1 MRGAAPVDE
10 DQRTRRASVM
20 SLVRD
25 LVAALGANDDPLLG
39 LFGAFAYDLVFQ
51 IEDLVQKRARE
62 SDQRDIVLYV
72 PDRLL
77 AYDRATGRGVVLSYD
92 FAWKGKSTEGLPRE
106 TAESVYAK
114 TPRQGFAD
122 HAPGEY
128 QATVETARAAFARGD
143 LFEAVPGQLFAEPCE
158 RSPAEVFQRL
168 CRINPSPYGAL
179 MNLGD
184 GEFLVS
190 ASPEMFVRSDG
201 RRVET
206 CPISGTIARGVD
218 AIGDAEQI
226 RQLLNSEKDE
236 FELNMCTDV
245 DRNDKARV
253 CVPGTIKVL
262 ARRQIETYSKLF
274 HTVDHVEGMLR
285 PGFDSLD
292 AFLTHAW
299 AVTVTGAPK
308 LWAMQFVEDHE
319 RSSRRWYA
327 GAIGAVNFDGSIN
340 TGLTIRTIRMKD
352 GLAEVRV
359 GATCLFD
366 SDPAAED
373 RECQV
378 KAAALFQAL
387 RGDPPKPLSAFAPD
401 ATGSGKR
408 VLLIDHD
415 DSFVHMLADYFRQ
428 VGATVTV
435 VRHVHALADAE
446 AARATI
452 CWCCRRGRA
461 GRRISAIAKT
471 IDAALDKKLPI
482 FGVCLGVQAIGEYFG
497 GQLGQLG
504 QPAHGRPSR
513 VQVRGGR
520 LMQNLPN
527 EIVIGRYHSLYVERD
542 SMPEVLTVTASTEDG
557 VAMAI
562 EHKTLA
568 GRRRAVSPGIADV
581 ARRRSRPAH
590 RGERVPAWR
599 TDQLM
604 IANRDPK
611 EIPMTFEHDL
621 KAAVR
626 TIPDYPKPGILFR
639 DITTLLGDARAF
651 RRAVDEL
658 VQPWAGNKIDKVAG
672 IEARGFI
679 LGGAVAHQVSAG
691 FVPIRKKGK
700 LPHTTVR
707 IAYSLEYGLDEM
719 EMHADAI
726 HPGERVILVDD
737 LIATG
742 GTAEGAVKL
751 MRQIGANVVAAC
763 FIIDLPDLGGAA
775 KLRAMD
781 VPVRTLMAFD
791 GH

>member
-1 MRGAAPVDE
+1 MNRTAFSLPARSQYRTHGGLEVSRSVEQFTGGASRLDDLIDLLDRRRGVVLSSGTTVPGRYESFDLGFSDPPLRLETTGANFSLQALNARGEVLIAFLGDTLREPCVVITESNATRLAGHIVRGAAPVDE

-51 IEDLVQKRARE
+51 IEDLVPKRARE
-62 SDQRDIVLYV
+62 NDQRDIVLYV

-92 FAWKGKSTEGLPRE
+92 FSWKGKSSEGLPRE
-106 TAESVYAK
+106 TPESGYAK
-114 TPRQGFAD
+114 TPRQGFSD
-122 HAPGEY
+122 HGPGEY

-184 GEFLVS
+184 GEFLVA

-274 HTVDHVEGMLR
+274 HTVDHVEGILR

-308 LWAMQFVEDHE
+308 LWAMQFVEDNE

-435 VRHVHALADAE
+435 VRHIHAQEMLKQDGWDLLVLSPGPGRPEDFAIS
-446 AARATI
+446 RTI
-452 CWCCRRGRA
+452 G
-461 GRRISAIAKT
+461 
-471 IDAALDKKLPI
+471 AALDKNLPI

-513 VQVRGGR
+513 IQVRGGR

-542 SMPEVLTVTASTEDG
+542 SMPDVLNVTASTEDG

-562 EHKTLA
+562 EHKTLPV
-568 GRRRAVSPGIADV
+568 GGVQFHPESLMSLGGDV
-581 ARRRSRPAH
+581 GLRIV
-590 RGERVPAWR
+590 E
-599 TDQLM
+599 
-604 IANRDPK
+604 N
-611 EIPMTFEHDL
+611 
-621 KAAVR
+621 
-626 TIPDYPKPGILFR
+626 
-639 DITTLLGDARAF
+639 AF
-651 RRAVDEL
+651 R
-658 VQPWAGNKIDKVAG
+658 
-672 IEARGFI
+672 
-679 LGGAVAHQVSAG
+679 LG
-691 FVPIRKKGK
+691 
-700 LPHTTVR
+700 VR
-707 IAYSLEYGLDEM
+707 IS
-719 EMHADAI
+719 
-726 HPGERVILVDD
+726 
-737 LIATG
+737 
-742 GTAEGAVKL
+742 
-751 MRQIGANVVAAC
+751 
-763 FIIDLPDLGGAA
+763 
-775 KLRAMD
+775 
-781 VPVRTLMAFD
+781 
-791 GH
+791 

>member
-1 MRGAAPVDE
+1 MNRTVFSLPADSTYQTRAGLTVARHVAQFTGGTALDDLIELLDRRRGVVLSSGTTVPGRYESFDLGFADPPLLLETTGPEFSLTALNARGRVLIAFLGDSLRDPCVVIDKRSANLLKGHIVRGDAPIEE

-25 LVAALGANDDPLLG
+25 MVAQLFSSDDPMLG

-51 IEDLVQKRARE
+51 MEDLKQKRARE
-62 SDQRDIVLYV
+62 ADQRDIVLYL
-72 PDRLL
+72 PDQLL
-77 AYDRATGRGVVLSYD
+77 AYDRATGRGVTLSYD
-92 FAWKGKSTEGLPRE
+92 FVWKGNATAGLPRE
-106 TAESVYAK
+106 TPDSGYNK
-114 TPRQGFAD
+114 QPRQGFAD

-168 CRINPSPYGAL
+168 CVINPSPYGAL

-184 GEFLVS
+184 GEFLVA

-201 RRVET
+201 RRIET

-274 HTVDHVEGMLR
+274 HTVDHVEGVLR
-285 PGFDSLD
+285 PGFDALD

-308 LWAMQFVEDHE
+308 LWAMQFVEDNE

-327 GAIGAVNFDGSIN
+327 GAIGCVSFDGGIN
-340 TGLTIRTIRMKD
+340 TGITIRTIRMKD

-359 GATCLFD
+359 GATLLFD
-366 SDPAAED
+366 SDPVAEEK
-373 RECQV
+373 ECQT

-387 RGDPPKPLSAFAPD
+387 RGDAPKPLSAFAPD
-401 ATGSGKR
+401 ASGSGKK

-428 VGATVTV
+428 VGATVSV
-435 VRHVHALADAE
+435 VRHIHAQTVLNREKFDLLVLSPGPGRPE
-446 AARATI
+446 DFGIKATI
-452 CWCCRRGRA
+452 D
-461 GRRISAIAKT
+461 T
-471 IDAALDKKLPI
+471 ALEKQLPV

-497 GQLGQLG
+497 GVLGQLA

-513 VQVRGGR
+513 VQNRGGK
-520 LMQNLPN
+520 LMFNLPN
-527 EIVIGRYHSLYVERD
+527 EIVIGRYHSLFVEQD
-542 SMPEVLTVTASTEDG
+542 SMPAVLTVTAATEDG

-562 EHKTLA
+562 EH
-568 GRRRAVSPGIADV
+568 
-581 ARRRSRPAH
+581 
-590 RGERVPAWR
+590 
-599 TDQLM
+599 
-604 IANRDPK
+604 
-611 EIPMTFEHDL
+611 
-621 KAAVR
+621 
-626 TIPDYPKPGILFR
+626 
-639 DITTLLGDARAF
+639 TTLPIGGVQFHPESLMSLGGDVGLRIVENAF
-651 RRAVDEL
+651 R
-658 VQPWAGNKIDKVAG
+658 
-672 IEARGFI
+672 
-679 LGGAVAHQVSAG
+679 LGQKS
-691 FVPIRKKGK
+691 
-700 LPHTTVR
+700 
-707 IAYSLEYGLDEM
+707 
-719 EMHADAI
+719 
-726 HPGERVILVDD
+726 
-737 LIATG
+737 
-742 GTAEGAVKL
+742 
-751 MRQIGANVVAAC
+751 N
-763 FIIDLPDLGGAA
+763 
-775 KLRAMD
+775 
-781 VPVRTLMAFD
+781 
-791 GH
+791 

>member
-1 MRGAAPVDE
+1 MNRTVFALPARSDYVTRGGLAITRVAEQFTGGASRLDDLVNLLDRRRGVVLSSGTTVPGRYESFDLGFSDPPLKLETTGVDFKLEALNERGQVLIAFLADVLREPCVVISEKTASRLAGHIIRGDAPVEE
-10 DQRTRRASVM
+10 DQRTRRASVV

-25 LVAALGANDDPLLG
+25 LVAAFSANDDGLLG

-92 FAWKGKSTEGLPRE
+92 FTWKGRSTEGLPRE
-106 TAESVYAK
+106 TADSPYMK

-143 LFEAVPGQLFAEPCE
+143 LFEAVPGQLFAEPCD

-168 CRINPSPYGAL
+168 CVINPSPYGAL

-206 CPISGTIARGVD
+206 CPISGTIARGTD

-285 PGFDSLD
+285 PGFDALD

-319 RSSRRWYA
+319 RSPRRWYA

-387 RGDPPKPLSAFAPD
+387 RGDPPKPLSTFAPD

-428 VGATVTV
+428 VGASVTV
-435 VRHVHALADAE
+435 VRYVHALDMLKQK
-446 AARATI
+446 R
-452 CWCCRRGRA
+452 WDLLVLSPGPGRPEDF
-461 GRRISAIAKT
+461 GIKKT
-471 IDAALDKKLPI
+471 IDAALENKLPV

-497 GQLGQLG
+497 GELGQLTH
-504 QPAHGRPSR
+504 PAHGRPSR

-520 LMQNLPN
+520 LMRNLPS

-542 SMPEVLTVTASTEDG
+542 SMPEVLSVTASTEDG
-557 VAMAI
+557 VAMAL
-562 EHKTLA
+562 EHKTLPVA
-568 GRRRAVSPGIADV
+568 GVQFHPESLMSLG
-581 ARRRSRPAH
+581 
-590 RGERVPAWR
+590 GEVGLRIVENA
-599 TDQLM
+599 
-604 IANRDPK
+604 
-611 EIPMTFEHDL
+611 
-621 KAAVR
+621 
-626 TIPDYPKPGILFR
+626 FR
-639 DITTLLGDARAF
+639 LDAR
-651 RRAVDEL
+651 VD
-658 VQPWAGNKIDKVAG
+658 
-672 IEARGFI
+672 
-679 LGGAVAHQVSAG
+679 
-691 FVPIRKKGK
+691 
-700 LPHTTVR
+700 
-707 IAYSLEYGLDEM
+707 
-719 EMHADAI
+719 
-726 HPGERVILVDD
+726 
-737 LIATG
+737 
-742 GTAEGAVKL
+742 
-751 MRQIGANVVAAC
+751 
-763 FIIDLPDLGGAA
+763 
-775 KLRAMD
+775 
-781 VPVRTLMAFD
+781 
-791 GH
+791 

>member
-1 MRGAAPVDE
+1 MNRTMFSLPDHSEYRTHGGLLVARSVEQFSGGASRLDDLIELLDRRRGVVLSSGTTVPGRYESFDLGFADPPLQLQTTGVNFSLSALNARGEVLIAFLGDILSEACVVITERSASRLAGHILRGEAPVNE

-20 SLVRD
+20 SLVRA
-25 LVAALGANDDPLLG
+25 LVAAFGSNDDPMLG

-62 SDQRDIVLYV
+62 SDQRDIVLFV

-77 AYDRATGRGVVLSYD
+77 AYDRAAGRGVVLSYD
-92 FAWKGKSTEGLPRE
+92 FSWNGKSSKGLANK
-106 TAESVYAK
+106 TCESIYAQ
-114 TPRQGFAD
+114 TPRQAFAD
-122 HAPGEY
+122 HAAGEY
-128 QATVETARAAFARGD
+128 QATVETARGAFARGD
-143 LFEAVPGQLFAEPCE
+143 LFEAVPGQLFGEPCE

-201 RRVET
+201 RRIET

-226 RQLLNSEKDE
+226 RQLLNSQKDE

-319 RSSRRWYA
+319 RSPRRWYA
-327 GAIGAVNFDGSIN
+327 GAIGVVNFDGGIN

-352 GLAEVRV
+352 GIAEVRV

-387 RGDPPKPLSAFAPD
+387 RGDPPKPLSDFAPD

-428 VGATVTV
+428 VGASVTV
-435 VRHVHALADAE
+435 VRYVHARRMLESASYDLLVLSPGPGRPEDFGIAS
-446 AARATI
+446 TI
-452 CWCCRRGRA
+452 EV
-461 GRRISAIAKT
+461 
-471 IDAALDKKLPI
+471 ALGKKLPI

-497 GQLGQLG
+497 GRLGQLQ

-542 SMPEVLTVTASTEDG
+542 GMPDVLQVTASTEDG

-562 EHKTLA
+562 EHKTLPVA
-568 GRRRAVSPGIADV
+568 GVQFHPESLMSLG
-581 ARRRSRPAH
+581 
-590 RGERVPAWR
+590 GEVGLRIVE
-599 TDQLM
+599 
-604 IANRDPK
+604 N
-611 EIPMTFEHDL
+611 
-621 KAAVR
+621 
-626 TIPDYPKPGILFR
+626 
-639 DITTLLGDARAF
+639 AF
-651 RRAVDEL
+651 RL
-658 VQPWAGNKIDKVAG
+658 
-672 IEARGFI
+672 
-679 LGGAVAHQVSAG
+679 
-691 FVPIRKKGK
+691 
-700 LPHTTVR
+700 
-707 IAYSLEYGLDEM
+707 
-719 EMHADAI
+719 HA
-726 HPGERVILVDD
+726 
-737 LIATG
+737 
-742 GTAEGAVKL
+742 
-751 MRQIGANVVAAC
+751 
-763 FIIDLPDLGGAA
+763 
-775 KLRAMD
+775 
-781 VPVRTLMAFD
+781 
-791 GH
+791 

>member
-1 MRGAAPVDE
+1 MNRTAFSLPEHSDYRTGGGLAISRAVEQFTGNAKRLDDLIELLDRRRGVVLSSGTTVPGRYESFDLGFSDPPLVLETAGSNFSLSALNARGEVLIAFLGDVLCEPCVVITERKASLLAGHIIRGAAPVDE

-25 LVAALGANDDPLLG
+25 IVACLSANDDPMLG
-39 LFGAFAYDLVFQ
+39 LYGAFAYDLVFQ

-62 SDQRDIVLYV
+62 ADQRDIVLYV
-72 PDRLL
+72 PDRIL
-77 AYDRATGRGVVLSYD
+77 AYDRATGRGVMLSYD
-92 FAWKGKSTEGLPRE
+92 FTWNGKSTKGLPRD
-106 TAESVYAK
+106 TAESIYAK
-114 TPRQGFAD
+114 SPRQGFAD

-128 QATVETARAAFARGD
+128 QATVEFARAAFARGD

-184 GEFLVS
+184 GEFLVA

-319 RSSRRWYA
+319 RSPRRWYA
-327 GAIGAVNFDGSIN
+327 GAIGAVNLHGSIN
-340 TGLTIRTIRMKD
+340 TGLTIRTIRMKN
-352 GLAEVRV
+352 GLAEVRF

-366 SDPAAED
+366 SDPGTED

-378 KAAALFQAL
+378 KAAALISAL
-387 RGDPPKPLSAFAPD
+387 RGDVPKPLSSIAPD
-401 ATGSGKR
+401 ASGSGKK

-435 VRHVHALADAE
+435 VRHIH
-446 AARATI
+446 ARAMLEAQNYDLLVLSPGP
-452 CWCCRRGRA
+452 GRPEDF
-461 GRRISAIAKT
+461 GIAKT
-471 IDAALDKKLPI
+471 IGTALDNKLPI

-513 VQVRGGR
+513 LQVRGGR

-542 SMPEVLTVTASTEDG
+542 SVPDVLSVTATTEDG

-562 EHKTLA
+562 EHKTLPV
-568 GRRRAVSPGIADV
+568 GGVQFHPESLMSLG
-581 ARRRSRPAH
+581 
-590 RGERVPAWR
+590 GEVGLRIVE
-599 TDQLM
+599 
-604 IANRDPK
+604 N
-611 EIPMTFEHDL
+611 
-621 KAAVR
+621 
-626 TIPDYPKPGILFR
+626 
-639 DITTLLGDARAF
+639 AF
-651 RRAVDEL
+651 RLNV
-658 VQPWAGNKIDKVAG
+658 
-672 IEARGFI
+672 
-679 LGGAVAHQVSAG
+679 
-691 FVPIRKKGK
+691 
-700 LPHTTVR
+700 
-707 IAYSLEYGLDEM
+707 
-719 EMHADAI
+719 
-726 HPGERVILVDD
+726 
-737 LIATG
+737 
-742 GTAEGAVKL
+742 
-751 MRQIGANVVAAC
+751 GAN
-763 FIIDLPDLGGAA
+763 
-775 KLRAMD
+775 
-781 VPVRTLMAFD
+781 
-791 GH
+791 

>member
-1 MRGAAPVDE
+1 
-10 DQRTRRASVM
+10 
-20 SLVRD
+20 
-25 LVAALGANDDPLLG
+25 
-39 LFGAFAYDLVFQ
+39 
-51 IEDLVQKRARE
+51 
-62 SDQRDIVLYV
+62 V

-77 AYDRATGRGVVLSYD
+77 AYDRATARGAVLSYD
-92 FAWKGKSTEGLPRE
+92 FAWNGKSSEGLPRE
-106 TAESVYAK
+106 TSDSVYAR
-114 TPRQGFAD
+114 TSRQAFSD

-143 LFEAVPGQLFAEPCE
+143 LFEAVPGQLFGEPCE

-168 CRINPSPYGAL
+168 CVINPSPYGAL

-201 RRVET
+201 RRIET

-226 RQLLNSEKDE
+226 RQLLNSQKDE

-308 LWAMQFVEDHE
+308 KWAMQFVEDHE
-319 RSSRRWYA
+319 RSPRRWYA
-327 GAIGAVNFDGSIN
+327 GAIGVVNFDGGIN

-428 VGATVTV
+428 VGASVTV
-435 VRHVHALADAE
+435 VRYIHARQMLE
-446 AARATI
+446 
-452 CWCCRRGRA
+452 RGSYDLLVLSPGP
-461 GRRISAIAKT
+461 GRPQDFDISRT
-471 IDAALDKKLPI
+471 IDAAIGRKLPI
-482 FGVCLGVQAIGEYFG
+482 FGVCLGLQAIGEYFG
-497 GQLGQLG
+497 GQLGQLA

-513 VQVRGGR
+513 VRVRGGR
-520 LMQNLPN
+520 LMQNLPH

-542 SMPEVLTVTASTEDG
+542 SMPAVLEVTASTEDG

-562 EHKTLA
+562 EHKTLPV
-568 GRRRAVSPGIADV
+568 GGVQFHPESLMSLG
-581 ARRRSRPAH
+581 
-590 RGERVPAWR
+590 GEVGLRIVE
-599 TDQLM
+599 
-604 IANRDPK
+604 N
-611 EIPMTFEHDL
+611 
-621 KAAVR
+621 
-626 TIPDYPKPGILFR
+626 
-639 DITTLLGDARAF
+639 AF
-651 RRAVDEL
+651 R
-658 VQPWAGNKIDKVAG
+658 
-672 IEARGFI
+672 
-679 LGGAVAHQVSAG
+679 LGVG
-691 FVPIRKKGK
+691 
-700 LPHTTVR
+700 
-707 IAYSLEYGLDEM
+707 
-719 EMHADAI
+719 
-726 HPGERVILVDD
+726 
-737 LIATG
+737 
-742 GTAEGAVKL
+742 
-751 MRQIGANVVAAC
+751 
-763 FIIDLPDLGGAA
+763 
-775 KLRAMD
+775 
-781 VPVRTLMAFD
+781 
-791 GH
+791 

>member
-1 MRGAAPVDE
+1 MNRTVFSLPAYGEYRTRGGLMVTRSVEQFSGGASRLDDLIELLDRRRGVVLSSGTTVPGRYESFDLGFSDPQLQLETVGFDFSLQALNPRGEVLIAFLGDVLREPCVVISERSASRLGGHIVRGAAPVDE

-25 LVAALGANDDPLLG
+25 LVAALAANDDPLLG

-62 SDQRDIVLYV
+62 KDLPAIFLSVRI
-72 PDRLL
+72 RLL
-77 AYDRATGRGVVLSYD
+77 PNDRPPGAGGALSYD
-92 FAWKGKSTEGLPRE
+92 FEWKGKSTAGLPRD
-106 TAESVYAK
+106 TPESLYAK

-143 LFEAVPGQLFAEPCE
+143 LFEAVPGQLFAEPCD

-168 CRINPSPYGAL
+168 CVINPSPYGAL

-206 CPISGTIARGVD
+206 CPISGTIARGTD

-285 PGFDSLD
+285 PGFDSID

-319 RSSRRWYA
+319 RSPRRWYA
-327 GAIGAVNFDGSIN
+327 GAIGVVNFDGGIN

-387 RGDPPKPLSAFAPD
+387 RGDAPKPLSSIAPD
-401 ATGSGKR
+401 ATGSGKK
-408 VLLIDHD
+408 VLLVDHD

-428 VGATVTV
+428 VGASVTV
-435 VRHVHALADAE
+435 VRHVHAQEMLKRKWDLLVLSPGP
-446 AARATI
+446 
-452 CWCCRRGRA
+452 GRPEDF
-461 GRRISAIAKT
+461 GISKT
-471 IDAALDKKLPI
+471 IGTAIDRKLPI

-513 VQVRGGR
+513 IQVRGGR

-527 EIVIGRYHSLYVERD
+527 EIVIGRYHSLYVERQSIPD
-542 SMPEVLTVTASTEDG
+542 VLSVTATTEDG

-562 EHKTLA
+562 EHKTLPV
-568 GRRRAVSPGIADV
+568 GGVQFHPESLMSLG
-581 ARRRSRPAH
+581 
-590 RGERVPAWR
+590 GEVGLRIVE
-599 TDQLM
+599 
-604 IANRDPK
+604 N
-611 EIPMTFEHDL
+611 
-621 KAAVR
+621 
-626 TIPDYPKPGILFR
+626 
-639 DITTLLGDARAF
+639 AF
-651 RRAVDEL
+651 RL
-658 VQPWAGNKIDKVAG
+658 NAGMN
-672 IEARGFI
+672 
-679 LGGAVAHQVSAG
+679 
-691 FVPIRKKGK
+691 
-700 LPHTTVR
+700 
-707 IAYSLEYGLDEM
+707 
-719 EMHADAI
+719 
-726 HPGERVILVDD
+726 
-737 LIATG
+737 
-742 GTAEGAVKL
+742 
-751 MRQIGANVVAAC
+751 
-763 FIIDLPDLGGAA
+763 
-775 KLRAMD
+775 
-781 VPVRTLMAFD
+781 
-791 GH
+791 

>member
-1 MRGAAPVDE
+1 MNRTAFSLPARSQYRTHGGLEVSRSVEQFTGGASRLDDLIDLLDRRRGVVLSSGTTVPGRYESFDLGFSDPPLRLETTGPAFSLQALNARGEVLITFLGDTLREPCVVITERNATRLAGHIVRGAAPVDE

-51 IEDLVQKRARE
+51 IEDLVPKRARE
-62 SDQRDIVLYV
+62 NDQRDIVLYV

-92 FAWKGKSTEGLPRE
+92 FSWKGKSTEGLPRE
-106 TAESVYAK
+106 TPESGYAK
-114 TPRQGFAD
+114 TPRQGFSD
-122 HAPGEY
+122 HGPGEY

-184 GEFLVS
+184 GEFLVA

-274 HTVDHVEGMLR
+274 HTVDHVEGILR

-308 LWAMQFVEDHE
+308 LWAMQFVEDNE

-435 VRHVHALADAE
+435 VRHIHAQEMLKQDG
-446 AARATI
+446 
-452 CWCCRRGRA
+452 WDLLVLSPGPGRPEDFA
-461 GRRISAIAKT
+461 ISKT
-471 IDAALDKKLPI
+471 IAAALDKKLPI

-513 VQVRGGR
+513 IQVRGGR

-542 SMPEVLTVTASTEDG
+542 SMPDVLNVTASTEDG

-562 EHKTLA
+562 EHKTLPV
-568 GRRRAVSPGIADV
+568 GGVQFHPESLMSLG
-581 ARRRSRPAH
+581 
-590 RGERVPAWR
+590 GEVGLRIVE
-599 TDQLM
+599 
-604 IANRDPK
+604 N
-611 EIPMTFEHDL
+611 
-621 KAAVR
+621 
-626 TIPDYPKPGILFR
+626 
-639 DITTLLGDARAF
+639 AF
-651 RRAVDEL
+651 R
-658 VQPWAGNKIDKVAG
+658 
-672 IEARGFI
+672 
-679 LGGAVAHQVSAG
+679 LGVGV
-691 FVPIRKKGK
+691 
-700 LPHTTVR
+700 
-707 IAYSLEYGLDEM
+707 
-719 EMHADAI
+719 
-726 HPGERVILVDD
+726 
-737 LIATG
+737 
-742 GTAEGAVKL
+742 
-751 MRQIGANVVAAC
+751 N
-763 FIIDLPDLGGAA
+763 
-775 KLRAMD
+775 
-781 VPVRTLMAFD
+781 
-791 GH
+791 

>member
-1 MRGAAPVDE
+1 MNRTAFSLPAHSEYRTHRGLEVARAVEQFSGGADRLDDLIDLLDRRRGAVLSSGTTVPGRYESFDLGFSDPPLRLETAGTGFSLQALNARGEVLIAFLGDALSEPCAVITERSAMRLAGHIVRGAAPVEE
-10 DQRTRRASVM
+10 DQRTRRASAM

-25 LVAALGANDDPLLG
+25 LVAAFGARDDPLLG

-92 FAWKGKSTEGLPRE
+92 FAWNGKSTADLPRE
-106 TAESVYAK
+106 TAESAYAK
-114 TPRQGFAD
+114 APRQGFSD

-190 ASPEMFVRSDG
+190 ASPEMFVRCDG

-218 AIGDAEQI
+218 PIGDAEQI

-253 CVPGTIKVL
+253 CVPGSIKVL

-366 SDPAAED
+366 SDAAAED

-387 RGDPPKPLSAFAPD
+387 RGDPPKRLSAVAPD

-428 VGATVTV
+428 VGAAVTV
-435 VRHVHALADAE
+435 VRHVHAQHMLNTQSYDLLVLSPGP
-446 AARATI
+446 
-452 CWCCRRGRA
+452 GRPEDF
-461 GRRISAIAKT
+461 GMAKT
-471 IDAALDKKLPI
+471 IDTALGRKLPI
-482 FGVCLGVQAIGEYFG
+482 FGVCLGLQAIGEYFG

-520 LMQNLPN
+520 LMRNLSQ
-527 EIVIGRYHSLYVERD
+527 E
-542 SMPEVLTVTASTEDG
+542 
-557 VAMAI
+557 
-562 EHKTLA
+562 
-568 GRRRAVSPGIADV
+568 
-581 ARRRSRPAH
+581 
-590 RGERVPAWR
+590 
-599 TDQLM
+599 
-604 IANRDPK
+604 
-611 EIPMTFEHDL
+611 F
-621 KAAVR
+621 KAAD
-626 TIPDYPKPGILFR
+626 IKLNQLYQQLLPKINRKQKQRL
-639 DITTLLGDARAF
+639 I
-651 RRAVDEL
+651 
-658 VQPWAGNKIDKVAG
+658 VA
-672 IEARGFI
+672 
-679 LGGAVAHQVSAG
+679 Q
-691 FVPIRKKGK
+691 
-700 LPHTTVR
+700 
-707 IAYSLEYGLDEM
+707 
-719 EMHADAI
+719 
-726 HPGERVILVDD
+726 
-737 LIATG
+737 
-742 GTAEGAVKL
+742 
-751 MRQIGANVVAAC
+751 
-763 FIIDLPDLGGAA
+763 
-775 KLRAMD
+775 
-781 VPVRTLMAFD
+781 
-791 GH
+791 

>member
-1 MRGAAPVDE
+1 MNRTVFALPPRSDYVTRAGLAITRVAEQFTGGANRLDDLVSLLDRRRGVVLSSGTTVPGRYESFDLGFSDPPLKLETVGFDFKLEALNERGQVLIAFLADVLREPCVVISEKTATRLAGHIIRGDAPVEE

-25 LVAALGANDDPLLG
+25 IIAAFSANDDALLG

-51 IEDLVQKRARE
+51 IEDLVQKRPRE
-62 SDQRDIVLYV
+62 ADQRDIVLYV

-77 AYDRATGRGVVLSYD
+77 AYDRATGRGVVLAYD
-92 FAWKGKSTEGLPRE
+92 FAWKDRSTQGLPRE
-106 TAESVYAK
+106 TADSPYLK
-114 TPRQGFAD
+114 TSRQGFAD
-122 HAPGEY
+122 HGPGEY

-143 LFEAVPGQLFAEPCE
+143 LFEAVPGQLFAEPCD

-168 CRINPSPYGAL
+168 CVINPSPYGAL
-179 MNLGD
+179 MNLGE

-206 CPISGTIARGVD
+206 CPISGTIARGSD

-285 PGFDSLD
+285 PGFDALD

-319 RSSRRWYA
+319 RSPRRWYA

-387 RGDPPKPLSAFAPD
+387 RGDPPKPLSTFAPD
-401 ATGSGKR
+401 ATGSGKQ

-428 VGATVTV
+428 VGASVTV
-435 VRHVHALADAE
+435 VRYVHALDMLK
-446 AARATI
+446 RKN
-452 CWCCRRGRA
+452 WDLLVLSPGPGRPEDF
-461 GRRISAIAKT
+461 AIKTT
-471 IDAALDKKLPI
+471 IDAALEKKLPV

-497 GQLGQLG
+497 GELGQLTH
-504 QPAHGRPSR
+504 PAHGRPSR

-520 LMQNLPN
+520 LMRNLPN
-527 EIVIGRYHSLYVERD
+527 EIVIGRYHSLFVERG
-542 SMPEVLTVTASTEDG
+542 SMPEVLDVTASTEDG
-557 VAMAI
+557 VAMAL
-562 EHKTLA
+562 EHKTLPVA
-568 GRRRAVSPGIADV
+568 GVQFHPES
-581 ARRRSRPAH
+581 
-590 RGERVPAWR
+590 
-599 TDQLM
+599 LM
-604 IANRDPK
+604 SLGNEVGLRIVENA
-611 EIPMTFEHDL
+611 
-621 KAAVR
+621 
-626 TIPDYPKPGILFR
+626 FR
-639 DITTLLGDARAF
+639 LDAR
-651 RRAVDEL
+651 
-658 VQPWAGNKIDKVAG
+658 
-672 IEARGFI
+672 
-679 LGGAVAHQVSAG
+679 
-691 FVPIRKKGK
+691 
-700 LPHTTVR
+700 
-707 IAYSLEYGLDEM
+707 
-719 EMHADAI
+719 
-726 HPGERVILVDD
+726 
-737 LIATG
+737 
-742 GTAEGAVKL
+742 
-751 MRQIGANVVAAC
+751 
-763 FIIDLPDLGGAA
+763 
-775 KLRAMD
+775 
-781 VPVRTLMAFD
+781 
-791 GH
+791 

>member
-1 MRGAAPVDE
+1 MNRTAFSLPARSQYRTHGGLEVSRSVEQFTGGASRLDDLIDLLDRRRGVVLSSGTTVPGRYESFDLGFSDPPLRLETTGANFSLEALNARGEVLIAFLGDTLREPCVVITERNATRLAGHIVRGAAPVDE

-51 IEDLVQKRARE
+51 IEDLVPKRARE
-62 SDQRDIVLYV
+62 NDQRDIVLYV

-92 FAWKGKSTEGLPRE
+92 FSWKGKSSEGLPRE
-106 TAESVYAK
+106 TPESGYAK
-114 TPRQGFAD
+114 TPRQGFSD
-122 HAPGEY
+122 HGPGEY

-184 GEFLVS
+184 GEFLVA

-274 HTVDHVEGMLR
+274 HTVDHVEGILR

-308 LWAMQFVEDHE
+308 LWAMQFVEDNE

-435 VRHVHALADAE
+435 VRHVHAQEMLKQNGWDLLVLSPGP
-446 AARATI
+446 
-452 CWCCRRGRA
+452 GRPEDF
-461 GRRISAIAKT
+461 AIAST
-471 IDAALDKKLPI
+471 IGTALDKKLPI

-513 VQVRGGR
+513 IQVRGGR

-542 SMPEVLTVTASTEDG
+542 SMPDVLNVTASTEDG

-562 EHKTLA
+562 EHKTLPV
-568 GRRRAVSPGIADV
+568 GGVQFHPESLMSLG
-581 ARRRSRPAH
+581 
-590 RGERVPAWR
+590 GEVGLRIVE
-599 TDQLM
+599 
-604 IANRDPK
+604 N
-611 EIPMTFEHDL
+611 
-621 KAAVR
+621 
-626 TIPDYPKPGILFR
+626 
-639 DITTLLGDARAF
+639 AF
-651 RRAVDEL
+651 RLGV
-658 VQPWAGNKIDKVAG
+658 G
-672 IEARGFI
+672 I
-679 LGGAVAHQVSAG
+679 S
-691 FVPIRKKGK
+691 
-700 LPHTTVR
+700 
-707 IAYSLEYGLDEM
+707 
-719 EMHADAI
+719 
-726 HPGERVILVDD
+726 
-737 LIATG
+737 
-742 GTAEGAVKL
+742 
-751 MRQIGANVVAAC
+751 
-763 FIIDLPDLGGAA
+763 
-775 KLRAMD
+775 
-781 VPVRTLMAFD
+781 
-791 GH
+791 

>member
-1 MRGAAPVDE
+1 MVISEKSATRLAGHIIRGAAPVEE

-20 SLVRD
+20 SLVRNII
-25 LVAALGANDDPLLG
+25 AAFTANDDPLLG

-62 SDQRDIVLYV
+62 ADQRDIVLYV

-77 AYDRATGRGVVLSYD
+77 AYDRATGRGVVLAYD
-92 FAWKGKSTEGLPRE
+92 FAWKGKSTAGLPRD
-106 TAESVYAK
+106 TTESVYAR

-274 HTVDHVEGMLR
+274 HTVDHVEGILR

-308 LWAMQFVEDHE
+308 LWAMQFVEDNE

-401 ATGSGKR
+401 ATGSGKK

-428 VGATVTV
+428 VGASVTV
-435 VRHVHALADAE
+435 VRHVHAQQMLNQRSWDLLVLSPGPGRPE
-446 AARATI
+446 DFGISNTI
-452 CWCCRRGRA
+452 R
-461 GRRISAIAKT
+461 T
-471 IDAALDKKLPI
+471 ALDKKLPI

-504 QPAHGRPSR
+504 HPAHGRPSR

-542 SMPEVLTVTASTEDG
+542 SVPDVLEVTATTEDG
-557 VAMAI
+557 VAMVI
-562 EHKTLA
+562 EHKTLPV
-568 GRRRAVSPGIADV
+568 GGVQFHPESLMSLG
-581 ARRRSRPAH
+581 
-590 RGERVPAWR
+590 GEVGLRIVENAFRLHVPA
-599 TDQLM
+599 
-604 IANRDPK
+604 N
-611 EIPMTFEHDL
+611 
-621 KAAVR
+621 
-626 TIPDYPKPGILFR
+626 
-639 DITTLLGDARAF
+639 
-651 RRAVDEL
+651 
-658 VQPWAGNKIDKVAG
+658 
-672 IEARGFI
+672 
-679 LGGAVAHQVSAG
+679 
-691 FVPIRKKGK
+691 
-700 LPHTTVR
+700 
-707 IAYSLEYGLDEM
+707 
-719 EMHADAI
+719 
-726 HPGERVILVDD
+726 
-737 LIATG
+737 
-742 GTAEGAVKL
+742 
-751 MRQIGANVVAAC
+751 
-763 FIIDLPDLGGAA
+763 
-775 KLRAMD
+775 
-781 VPVRTLMAFD
+781 
-791 GH
+791 

>member
-1 MRGAAPVDE
+1 MNRTAFSLPARSEYLTDGGLAVARVVEQFSGGANRLDDLIALLDRRRGVVLSSGTTVPGRYESFDLGFADPPLVLETSGTNFALKALNPRGEVLIAFLGDVLREPCVVISERSVTTLAGHIIRGAAPVDE

-25 LVAALGANDDPLLG
+25 MVAAFSSSADPLLG

-62 SDQRDIVLYV
+62 ADQRDIVLYV
-72 PDRLL
+72 PDCLL
-77 AYDRATGRGVVLSYD
+77 AYDRATGRGVALAYE
-92 FAWKGKSTEGLPRE
+92 FAWKGKSTAGLPHD
-106 TAESVYAK
+106 TAASLYTK
-114 TPRQGFAD
+114 SPRQGFAD

-128 QATVETARAAFARGD
+128 QATVEVARAAFARGD

-179 MNLGD
+179 MNLGE

-206 CPISGTIARGVD
+206 CPISGTIARGLD
-218 AIGDAEQI
+218 SIGDAEQI
-226 RQLLNSEKDE
+226 RKLLNSEKDE

-387 RGDPPKPLSAFAPD
+387 RGDPPKPLSDFAPD
-401 ATGSGKR
+401 ATGSGKN

-428 VGATVTV
+428 VGANVTV
-435 VRHVHALADAE
+435 VRHIHAQDMLKRKGWDLLVLSPGP
-446 AARATI
+446 
-452 CWCCRRGRA
+452 GRPEDF
-461 GRRISAIAKT
+461 GISKT
-471 IDAALDKKLPI
+471 IGTALEKQLPI

-497 GQLGQLG
+497 GQLGQLT

-527 EIVIGRYHSLYVERD
+527 EIVIGRYHSLFVERD
-542 SMPEVLTVTASTEDG
+542 SVPDVLTVTATTEDG
-557 VAMAI
+557 VAMVI
-562 EHKTLA
+562 EHKTLPV
-568 GRRRAVSPGIADV
+568 GGVQFHPES
-581 ARRRSRPAH
+581 
-590 RGERVPAWR
+590 
-599 TDQLM
+599 LM
-604 IANRDPK
+604 S
-611 EIPMTFEHDL
+611 
-621 KAAVR
+621 
-626 TIPDYPKPGILFR
+626 
-639 DITTLLGDARAF
+639 LGNEVGLRIVENAF
-651 RRAVDEL
+651 RL
-658 VQPWAGNKIDKVAG
+658 NP
-672 IEARGFI
+672 
-679 LGGAVAHQVSAG
+679 
-691 FVPIRKKGK
+691 P
-700 LPHTTVR
+700 
-707 IAYSLEYGLDEM
+707 
-719 EMHADAI
+719 
-726 HPGERVILVDD
+726 
-737 LIATG
+737 
-742 GTAEGAVKL
+742 
-751 MRQIGANVVAAC
+751 AN
-763 FIIDLPDLGGAA
+763 
-775 KLRAMD
+775 
-781 VPVRTLMAFD
+781 
-791 GH
+791 

>member
-1 MRGAAPVDE
+1 MNRTVFSLPAHEDYRTAAGLQVSRSVEQFTGGTRLDDLIDLLDRRRGVVLSSGTTVPGRYESFDLGFADPPLRLETTGPDFSLQALNTRGEVLIAFLGETLREPCVVITEKGLAHLKGHIVRGAAPVDE

-25 LVAALGANDDPLLG
+25 LVAVLGSSADPLLG

-51 IEDLVQKRARE
+51 IEDLEQKRARE

-77 AYDRATGRGVVLSYD
+77 AYDRATGRGVILSYD
-92 FAWKGKSTEGLPRE
+92 FSWKGKSTENLPRE
-106 TAESVYAK
+106 TPESVYAK
-114 TPRQGFAD
+114 TPRQGFSD
-122 HAPGEY
+122 HAAGEY
-128 QATVETARAAFARGD
+128 QGVVEKARAAFACGD

-184 GEFLVS
+184 GEFLVA

-201 RRVET
+201 RRIET

-218 AIGDAEQI
+218 AIDDAEQI

-274 HTVDHVEGMLR
+274 HTVDHVEGILR

-308 LWAMQFVEDHE
+308 LWAMQFVEDNE

-327 GAIGAVNFDGSIN
+327 GAIGVVTFDGGIN
-340 TGLTIRTIRMKD
+340 TGITIRTIRMKD

-359 GATCLFD
+359 GATLLFD
-366 SDPAAED
+366 SDPVAEEK
-373 RECQV
+373 ECQT

-401 ATGSGKR
+401 ASGSGKR

-428 VGATVTV
+428 VGATVSV
-435 VRHVHALADAE
+435 VRYIHAQQMLKEPNYDLLVLSPGPGRPEDFGIAE
-446 AARATI
+446 
-452 CWCCRRGRA
+452 
-461 GRRISAIAKT
+461 T
-471 IDAALDKKLPI
+471 IDTALGKKLPI

-497 GQLGQLG
+497 GQLGQLA

-513 VQVRGGR
+513 VQVRGGK

-527 EIVIGRYHSLYVERD
+527 EIVIGRYHSLFVERD
-542 SMPEVLTVTASTEDG
+542 SMPAVLRVTASTEDG

-562 EHKTLA
+562 EHKTLPV
-568 GRRRAVSPGIADV
+568 GGVQFHPESLMSLGGDV
-581 ARRRSRPAH
+581 GLRIV
-590 RGERVPAWR
+590 E
-599 TDQLM
+599 
-604 IANRDPK
+604 N
-611 EIPMTFEHDL
+611 
-621 KAAVR
+621 
-626 TIPDYPKPGILFR
+626 
-639 DITTLLGDARAF
+639 AF
-651 RRAVDEL
+651 R
-658 VQPWAGNKIDKVAG
+658 
-672 IEARGFI
+672 
-679 LGGAVAHQVSAG
+679 LG
-691 FVPIRKKGK
+691 
-700 LPHTTVR
+700 LP
-707 IAYSLEYGLDEM
+707 
-719 EMHADAI
+719 
-726 HPGERVILVDD
+726 
-737 LIATG
+737 
-742 GTAEGAVKL
+742 
-751 MRQIGANVVAAC
+751 AN
-763 FIIDLPDLGGAA
+763 
-775 KLRAMD
+775 
-781 VPVRTLMAFD
+781 
-791 GH
+791 

>member
-1 MRGAAPVDE
+1 MNRTVFALPARSDYLTRAGLAITRVAEQFTGGANRLDDLINLLDRRRGVVLSSGTTVPGRYESFDLGFSDPPLKLETTGVNFRLEALNERGHVLIAFLADVLREPCVVISEKTPTRLAGHIIRGDSPVDE

-25 LVAALGANDDPLLG
+25 IIAAFSANDDGLLG

-92 FAWKGKSTEGLPRE
+92 FAWKGNSTEGLPRE
-106 TAESVYAK
+106 TAESPYLK

-168 CRINPSPYGAL
+168 CVINPSPYGAL
-179 MNLGD
+179 MNLGE
-184 GEFLVS
+184 GEYLVS

-206 CPISGTIARGVD
+206 CPISGTIARGSD

-285 PGFDSLD
+285 PGFDALD

-319 RSSRRWYA
+319 RSPRRWYA

-387 RGDPPKPLSAFAPD
+387 RGDPPKPLSTFAPD

-428 VGATVTV
+428 VGADVTV
-435 VRHVHALADAE
+435 VRHVHALDMLKQKS
-446 AARATI
+446 
-452 CWCCRRGRA
+452 WDLLVLSPGPGRPEDF
-461 GRRISAIAKT
+461 GIKKT
-471 IDAALDKKLPI
+471 IDAALEKKLPV

-497 GQLGQLG
+497 GELGQLTH
-504 QPAHGRPSR
+504 PAHGRPSR

-520 LMQNLPN
+520 LMRNLPN

-542 SMPEVLTVTASTEDG
+542 SMPEVLSVTASTEDG
-557 VAMAI
+557 VAMAL
-562 EHKTLA
+562 EHKTLPVA
-568 GRRRAVSPGIADV
+568 GVQFHPES
-581 ARRRSRPAH
+581 
-590 RGERVPAWR
+590 
-599 TDQLM
+599 LM
-604 IANRDPK
+604 SLGN
-611 EIPMTFEHDL
+611 EVGL
-621 KAAVR
+621 KIVENA
-626 TIPDYPKPGILFR
+626 FR
-639 DITTLLGDARAF
+639 LDAR
-651 RRAVDEL
+651 VD
-658 VQPWAGNKIDKVAG
+658 
-672 IEARGFI
+672 
-679 LGGAVAHQVSAG
+679 
-691 FVPIRKKGK
+691 
-700 LPHTTVR
+700 
-707 IAYSLEYGLDEM
+707 
-719 EMHADAI
+719 
-726 HPGERVILVDD
+726 
-737 LIATG
+737 
-742 GTAEGAVKL
+742 
-751 MRQIGANVVAAC
+751 
-763 FIIDLPDLGGAA
+763 
-775 KLRAMD
+775 
-781 VPVRTLMAFD
+781 
-791 GH
+791 

>member
-1 MRGAAPVDE
+1 
-10 DQRTRRASVM
+10 
-20 SLVRD
+20 
-25 LVAALGANDDPLLG
+25 
-39 LFGAFAYDLVFQ
+39 
-51 IEDLVQKRARE
+51 
-62 SDQRDIVLYV
+62 
-72 PDRLL
+72 
-77 AYDRATGRGVVLSYD
+77 
-92 FAWKGKSTEGLPRE
+92 
-106 TAESVYAK
+106 
-114 TPRQGFAD
+114 
-122 HAPGEY
+122 
-128 QATVETARAAFARGD
+128 
-143 LFEAVPGQLFAEPCE
+143 
-158 RSPAEVFQRL
+158 VFQRL

-179 MNLGD
+179 MNLGN

-253 CVPGTIKVL
+253 CEPGTIKVL

-285 PGFDSLD
+285 PGFDALD

-319 RSSRRWYA
+319 RSPRRWYA
-327 GAIGAVNFDGSIN
+327 GAIGCVNFDGSIN

-387 RGDPPKPLSAFAPD
+387 RGDPPKPLSSFAPD
-401 ATGSGKR
+401 ATGSGRK

-428 VGATVTV
+428 VGASVTV
-435 VRHVHALADAE
+435 VRYVHALDMLKQRTWDLLVLSPGPGRPEDFKMAS
-446 AARATI
+446 TI
-452 CWCCRRGRA
+452 G
-461 GRRISAIAKT
+461 
-471 IDAALDKKLPI
+471 AALEKKLPI

-497 GQLGQLG
+497 GQLGQLT

-520 LMQNLPN
+520 LMRSLPN
-527 EIVIGRYHSLYVERD
+527 EIVIGRYHSLFVERD
-542 SMPEVLTVTASTEDG
+542 SMPDVLNVTASTEDG

-562 EHKTLA
+562 EHKTLPV
-568 GRRRAVSPGIADV
+568 GGVQFHPESLMSLSGDV
-581 ARRRSRPAH
+581 GLRIV
-590 RGERVPAWR
+590 E
-599 TDQLM
+599 
-604 IANRDPK
+604 N
-611 EIPMTFEHDL
+611 
-621 KAAVR
+621 
-626 TIPDYPKPGILFR
+626 
-639 DITTLLGDARAF
+639 AF
-651 RRAVDEL
+651 RLD
-658 VQPWAGNKIDKVAG
+658 
-672 IEARGFI
+672 
-679 LGGAVAHQVSAG
+679 
-691 FVPIRKKGK
+691 VPI
-700 LPHTTVR
+700 
-707 IAYSLEYGLDEM
+707 
-719 EMHADAI
+719 
-726 HPGERVILVDD
+726 
-737 LIATG
+737 
-742 GTAEGAVKL
+742 
-751 MRQIGANVVAAC
+751 N
-763 FIIDLPDLGGAA
+763 
-775 KLRAMD
+775 
-781 VPVRTLMAFD
+781 
-791 GH
+791 

>member
-1 MRGAAPVDE
+1 MNRTVFSLPEHFEYATRAGLLVKRSVEHFSGGASRLDGLIELLDRRRGVVLSSGTTVPGRYESFDLGFSDPPLVLETSGVNFALEALNARGQVLIAFLADVLREPCVVISEQTASRLAGHIIRGDAPVEE

-25 LVAALGANDDPLLG
+25 LIAGFGANEDPLLD

-51 IEDLVQKRARE
+51 IEDLVQKRARDA
-62 SDQRDIVLYV
+62 DQRDIVLYI
-72 PDRLL
+72 PDQLL
-77 AYDRATGRGVVLSYD
+77 VYDRATARGVVLSYE
-92 FAWKGKSTEGLPRE
+92 FAWNGKSTAGLPRE
-106 TAESVYAK
+106 TAESIYAK

-128 QATVETARAAFARGD
+128 RATVEIARAAFARGD
-143 LFEAVPGQLFAEPCE
+143 LFEAVPGQLFGEPCE

-206 CPISGTIARGVD
+206 CPISGTIARGRD

-319 RSSRRWYA
+319 RSPRRWYA
-327 GAIGAVNFDGSIN
+327 GAIGVVNFDGGIN

-387 RGDPPKPLSAFAPD
+387 RGDPPKPLSSFAPD

-428 VGATVTV
+428 VGASVTV
-435 VRHVHALADAE
+435 VRHVHGTQMLASQSYDLLVLSPGP
-446 AARATI
+446 
-452 CWCCRRGRA
+452 GRPEDFN
-461 GRRISAIAKT
+461 ISGT
-471 IDAALDKKLPI
+471 IDAALQRKLPI
-482 FGVCLGVQAIGEYFG
+482 FGVCLGLQAIGEYFG
-497 GQLGQLG
+497 GQLGQLRL
-504 QPAHGRPSR
+504 PAHGRPSR
-513 VQVRGGR
+513 VKVRGGR
-520 LMQNLPN
+520 LMQNLPD

-542 SMPEVLTVTASTEDG
+542 SMPDVLEVTASTEDG
-557 VAMAI
+557 VVMAA
-562 EHKTLA
+562 EHKSLPV
-568 GRRRAVSPGIADV
+568 GGVQFHPESLMSLG
-581 ARRRSRPAH
+581 
-590 RGERVPAWR
+590 GEVGLRIVE
-599 TDQLM
+599 
-604 IANRDPK
+604 N
-611 EIPMTFEHDL
+611 
-621 KAAVR
+621 
-626 TIPDYPKPGILFR
+626 
-639 DITTLLGDARAF
+639 AF
-651 RRAVDEL
+651 R
-658 VQPWAGNKIDKVAG
+658 
-672 IEARGFI
+672 
-679 LGGAVAHQVSAG
+679 LGVSANW
-691 FVPIRKKGK
+691 I
-700 LPHTTVR
+700 
-707 IAYSLEYGLDEM
+707 
-719 EMHADAI
+719 
-726 HPGERVILVDD
+726 
-737 LIATG
+737 
-742 GTAEGAVKL
+742 
-751 MRQIGANVVAAC
+751 
-763 FIIDLPDLGGAA
+763 
-775 KLRAMD
+775 
-781 VPVRTLMAFD
+781 
-791 GH
+791 

>member
-1 MRGAAPVDE
+1 MNRTVFALPARSDYLTRAGLAITRVAEQFTGGANRLDDLINLLDRRRGVVLSSGTTVPGRYESFDLGFSDPPLKLETAGVNFKLEALNERGQVLIAFLGDVMREPCVVISEKTPVRLAGHIVRGDAPVDE
-10 DQRTRRASVM
+10 DQRTRRASAM

-25 LVAALGANDDPLLG
+25 TIAAFSANDDGLLG

-51 IEDLVQKRARE
+51 IEDLVQKRPRE
-62 SDQRDIVLYV
+62 QDQRDIVLYV

-77 AYDRATGRGVVLSYD
+77 AYDRATGRGVVLAYD
-92 FAWKGKSTEGLPRE
+92 FAWKGKSTAGLPRE
-106 TAESVYAK
+106 TAESPYLK

-143 LFEAVPGQLFAEPCE
+143 LFEAVPGQLFAEPCD

-168 CRINPSPYGAL
+168 CVINPSPYGAL
-179 MNLGD
+179 MNLGE

-206 CPISGTIARGVD
+206 CPISGTIARGTD

-285 PGFDSLD
+285 PGFDALD

-319 RSSRRWYA
+319 RSPRRWYA
-327 GAIGAVNFDGSIN
+327 GAIGAMNFDGSIN

-387 RGDPPKPLSAFAPD
+387 RGDPPKPLSTFAPD

-428 VGATVTV
+428 VGADVTV
-435 VRHVHALADAE
+435 VRHVHALDMIEQKAWDLLVLSPGP
-446 AARATI
+446 
-452 CWCCRRGRA
+452 GRPEDF
-461 GRRISAIAKT
+461 GIKKT
-471 IDAALDKKLPI
+471 IDAALEKKLPV

-497 GQLGQLG
+497 GELGQLIH
-504 QPAHGRPSR
+504 PAHGRPSR

-520 LMQNLPN
+520 LMRNLPN

-542 SMPEVLTVTASTEDG
+542 SMPEVLSVTASTEDG
-557 VAMAI
+557 VAMAL
-562 EHKTLA
+562 EHKTLPVA
-568 GRRRAVSPGIADV
+568 GVQFHPES
-581 ARRRSRPAH
+581 
-590 RGERVPAWR
+590 
-599 TDQLM
+599 LM
-604 IANRDPK
+604 SLGNEVGLRIVENA
-611 EIPMTFEHDL
+611 
-621 KAAVR
+621 
-626 TIPDYPKPGILFR
+626 FR
-639 DITTLLGDARAF
+639 LDAR
-651 RRAVDEL
+651 VD
-658 VQPWAGNKIDKVAG
+658 
-672 IEARGFI
+672 
-679 LGGAVAHQVSAG
+679 
-691 FVPIRKKGK
+691 
-700 LPHTTVR
+700 
-707 IAYSLEYGLDEM
+707 
-719 EMHADAI
+719 
-726 HPGERVILVDD
+726 
-737 LIATG
+737 
-742 GTAEGAVKL
+742 
-751 MRQIGANVVAAC
+751 
-763 FIIDLPDLGGAA
+763 
-775 KLRAMD
+775 
-781 VPVRTLMAFD
+781 
-791 GH
+791 

>member
-1 MRGAAPVDE
+1 MNRTVFSLPAHFEYRSNGGLAVVRSVEQFTGHADRLDDLIELLDRRRGVVLSSGTTVPGRYDSFDLGFSDPPLRLETVGSKFSLEALNARGEVLISFLGDTLREPCVVIDENSATRLAGHILRGDAPVDE

-25 LVAALGANDDPLLG
+25 LVATLGSSADPLLG

-51 IEDLVQKRARE
+51 IEDLKQKRARE

-77 AYDRATGRGVVLSYD
+77 AYDRATGRGVTLSYD
-92 FAWKGKSTEGLPRE
+92 FAWNGKSTSGLPRE
-106 TAESVYAK
+106 TEESIYAK

-184 GEFLVS
+184 GEFLVA

-308 LWAMQFVEDHE
+308 LWAMQFVEDNE

-327 GAIGAVNFDGSIN
+327 GAIGCVNFDGSIN

-387 RGDPPKPLSAFAPD
+387 RGDPPKPLSAIAPD
-401 ATGSGKR
+401 ASGSGKR

-435 VRHVHALADAE
+435 VRHVHAQQMLKAQSYDLLVLSPGP
-446 AARATI
+446 
-452 CWCCRRGRA
+452 GRPKDF
-461 GRRISAIAKT
+461 GIAKT
-471 IDAALDKKLPI
+471 IGAALEKKLPI

-513 VQVRGGR
+513 IQVRGGR

-527 EIVIGRYHSLYVERD
+527 EIVIGRYHSLYVEQG
-542 SMPEVLTVTASTEDG
+542 SMPDVLDVTASTEDG

-562 EHKTLA
+562 EHRTLPV
-568 GRRRAVSPGIADV
+568 GGVQFHPESLMSLG
-581 ARRRSRPAH
+581 
-590 RGERVPAWR
+590 GEVGLRIVENAFR
-599 TDQLM
+599 
-604 IANRDPK
+604 
-611 EIPMTFEHDL
+611 L
-621 KAAVR
+621 KAV
-626 TIPDYPKPGILFR
+626 
-639 DITTLLGDARAF
+639 
-651 RRAVDEL
+651 
-658 VQPWAGNKIDKVAG
+658 
-672 IEARGFI
+672 
-679 LGGAVAHQVSAG
+679 H
-691 FVPIRKKGK
+691 
-700 LPHTTVR
+700 
-707 IAYSLEYGLDEM
+707 
-719 EMHADAI
+719 
-726 HPGERVILVDD
+726 
-737 LIATG
+737 
-742 GTAEGAVKL
+742 
-751 MRQIGANVVAAC
+751 
-763 FIIDLPDLGGAA
+763 
-775 KLRAMD
+775 
-781 VPVRTLMAFD
+781 
-791 GH
+791 

>member
-1 MRGAAPVDE
+1 MNRTAFSLPVYSEYRTRGGLEVSRSVEQFSGGAKRLDDLIDLLDRRRGVVLSSGTTVPGRYESFDLGFSDPPLRLETAGSGFSLAALNARGEVLIAFLGDTLREPCVVVTEKDATRLAGHIVRGAAPVDE
-10 DQRTRRASVM
+10 EQRTRRASAM

-25 LVAALGANDDPLLG
+25 LVAALGAPDDPLLG

-62 SDQRDIVLYV
+62 SDQRDIVLYL

-92 FAWKGKSTEGLPRE
+92 FAWNGASTEGLPRD
-106 TAESVYAK
+106 TPESVYAK

-128 QATVETARAAFARGD
+128 QATVETARTAFARGD

-184 GEFLVS
+184 GEFLVA
-190 ASPEMFVRSDG
+190 ASPEMFVRCDG

-226 RQLLNSEKDE
+226 RQLLNSKKDE

-319 RSSRRWYA
+319 HSSRRWYA

-435 VRHVHALADAE
+435 VRHIHALEMLNSKSYDLLVLSPGP
-446 AARATI
+446 
-452 CWCCRRGRA
+452 GRPEDF
-461 GRRISAIAKT
+461 AIAKT
-471 IDAALDKKLPI
+471 IQAALDKKLPI

-520 LMQNLPN
+520 LMQNLPD

-542 SMPEVLTVTASTEDG
+542 SMPEVLSVTASTEDG

-562 EHKTLA
+562 EHKTLPV
-568 GRRRAVSPGIADV
+568 GGVQFHPESLMSLG
-581 ARRRSRPAH
+581 
-590 RGERVPAWR
+590 GEVGLRIVE
-599 TDQLM
+599 
-604 IANRDPK
+604 N
-611 EIPMTFEHDL
+611 
-621 KAAVR
+621 
-626 TIPDYPKPGILFR
+626 
-639 DITTLLGDARAF
+639 AF
-651 RRAVDEL
+651 R
-658 VQPWAGNKIDKVAG
+658 
-672 IEARGFI
+672 
-679 LGGAVAHQVSAG
+679 LG
-691 FVPIRKKGK
+691 VPSI
-700 LPHTTVR
+700 
-707 IAYSLEYGLDEM
+707 
-719 EMHADAI
+719 
-726 HPGERVILVDD
+726 
-737 LIATG
+737 
-742 GTAEGAVKL
+742 
-751 MRQIGANVVAAC
+751 
-763 FIIDLPDLGGAA
+763 
-775 KLRAMD
+775 
-781 VPVRTLMAFD
+781 
-791 GH
+791 

>member
-1 MRGAAPVDE
+1 MNRTVFALPARSEYVTRGGLAITRVAEQFTGGANRLDDLVSLLDRRRGVVLSSGTTVPGRYESFDLGFSDPPLKLETTGVNFKLEALNARGEVLIAFLADVLREPCVVISEKSASRLSGHIIRGDAPVEE

-25 LVAALGANDDPLLG
+25 LVAAFSANDDGLLG

-51 IEDLVQKRARE
+51 IEDLVQKRRRE
-62 SDQRDIVLYV
+62 DDQRDIVLYV

-92 FAWKGKSTEGLPRE
+92 FAWKGTSTEGLPRK
-106 TAESVYAK
+106 TAESPYVK
-114 TPRQGFAD
+114 TGRQGFAD

-143 LFEAVPGQLFAEPCE
+143 LFEAVPGQLFAEPCD

-168 CRINPSPYGAL
+168 CVINPSPYGAL

-206 CPISGTIARGVD
+206 CPISGTIARGTD

-285 PGFDSLD
+285 PGFDALD

-319 RSSRRWYA
+319 RSPRRWYA

-428 VGATVTV
+428 VGASVTV
-435 VRHVHALADAE
+435 VRYVHALDMLKQK
-446 AARATI
+446 R
-452 CWCCRRGRA
+452 WDLLVLSPGPGRPEDF
-461 GRRISAIAKT
+461 GIKRT
-471 IDAALDKKLPI
+471 IDAALENKLPV

-497 GQLGQLG
+497 GELGQLTH
-504 QPAHGRPSR
+504 PAHGRPSR

-520 LMQNLPN
+520 LMRNLPN
-527 EIVIGRYHSLYVERD
+527 EIVIGRYHSLFVERD
-542 SMPEVLTVTASTEDG
+542 SMPEVLDVTASTEDG
-557 VAMAI
+557 VAMAL
-562 EHKTLA
+562 EHKTLPV
-568 GRRRAVSPGIADV
+568 GGVQFHPES
-581 ARRRSRPAH
+581 
-590 RGERVPAWR
+590 
-599 TDQLM
+599 LM
-604 IANRDPK
+604 S
-611 EIPMTFEHDL
+611 
-621 KAAVR
+621 
-626 TIPDYPKPGILFR
+626 
-639 DITTLLGDARAF
+639 LGNEVGLRIVENAF
-651 RRAVDEL
+651 RLDT
-658 VQPWAGNKIDKVAG
+658 
-672 IEARGFI
+672 EA
-679 LGGAVAHQVSAG
+679 
-691 FVPIRKKGK
+691 
-700 LPHTTVR
+700 
-707 IAYSLEYGLDEM
+707 
-719 EMHADAI
+719 
-726 HPGERVILVDD
+726 
-737 LIATG
+737 
-742 GTAEGAVKL
+742 
-751 MRQIGANVVAAC
+751 N
-763 FIIDLPDLGGAA
+763 
-775 KLRAMD
+775 
-781 VPVRTLMAFD
+781 
-791 GH
+791 

>member
-1 MRGAAPVDE
+1 M
-10 DQRTRRASVM
+10 
-20 SLVRD
+20 
-25 LVAALGANDDPLLG
+25 
-39 LFGAFAYDLVFQ
+39 
-51 IEDLVQKRARE
+51 
-62 SDQRDIVLYV
+62 LYV

-92 FAWKGKSTEGLPRE
+92 FAWKGKSTEGLPRD

-114 TPRQGFAD
+114 TPRQGFSD

-319 RSSRRWYA
+319 RSPRRWYA

-401 ATGSGKR
+401 ATGS
-408 VLLIDHD
+408 
-415 DSFVHMLADYFRQ
+415 RQ
-428 VGATVTV
+428 A
-435 VRHVHALADAE
+435 
-446 AARATI
+446 
-452 CWCCRRGRA
+452 
-461 GRRISAIAKT
+461 
-471 IDAALDKKLPI
+471 
-482 FGVCLGVQAIGEYFG
+482 
-497 GQLGQLG
+497 
-504 QPAHGRPSR
+504 
-513 VQVRGGR
+513 
-520 LMQNLPN
+520 
-527 EIVIGRYHSLYVERD
+527 
-542 SMPEVLTVTASTEDG
+542 
-557 VAMAI
+557 
-562 EHKTLA
+562 
-568 GRRRAVSPGIADV
+568 
-581 ARRRSRPAH
+581 
-590 RGERVPAWR
+590 
-599 TDQLM
+599 
-604 IANRDPK
+604 
-611 EIPMTFEHDL
+611 
-621 KAAVR
+621 
-626 TIPDYPKPGILFR
+626 
-639 DITTLLGDARAF
+639 
-651 RRAVDEL
+651 
-658 VQPWAGNKIDKVAG
+658 
-672 IEARGFI
+672 
-679 LGGAVAHQVSAG
+679 
-691 FVPIRKKGK
+691 
-700 LPHTTVR
+700 
-707 IAYSLEYGLDEM
+707 
-719 EMHADAI
+719 
-726 HPGERVILVDD
+726 
-737 LIATG
+737 
-742 GTAEGAVKL
+742 
-751 MRQIGANVVAAC
+751 
-763 FIIDLPDLGGAA
+763 GAA
-775 KLRAMD
+775 DR
-781 VPVRTLMAFD
+781 P
-791 GH
+791 

>member
-1 MRGAAPVDE
+1 MNRTAFALPALSEYRTKGGLAVTRAVEQFTGGASRLDDLIDLLDRRRGVVLSSGTTVPGRYESFDLGFADPPLVLETKGTDFALRALNRRGEVLIAFLTDTLREPCVVVTETTAQRLAGHIVRGPAPIE
-10 DQRTRRASVM
+10 EEQRTRRASVM
-20 SLVRD
+20 SLVRA
-25 LVAALGANDDPLLG
+25 LVAAFAANDDSMLG

-51 IEDLVQKRARE
+51 IEDLVERRPRE
-62 SDQRDIVLYV
+62 QDQRDIVLYV

-92 FAWKGKSTEGLPRE
+92 YAWNGRSTASLPHD
-106 TAESVYAK
+106 TGESIYLK

-179 MNLGD
+179 MNLGE

-206 CPISGTIARGVD
+206 CPISGTIARGRD

-245 DRNDKARV
+245 DRNDKARI

-285 PGFDSLD
+285 PGFDALD

-319 RSSRRWYA
+319 RSPRRWYA

-387 RGDPPKPLSAFAPD
+387 RGDPPKPLSSIAPD

-408 VLLIDHD
+408 VLLVDHD

-428 VGATVTV
+428 VGAQVTV
-435 VRHVHALADAE
+435 VRHVHALQMLRERSWDLVVLSPGP
-446 AARATI
+446 
-452 CWCCRRGRA
+452 GRPEDFK
-461 GRRISAIAKT
+461 ISTT
-471 IDAALDKKLPI
+471 IDAALERKLPI
-482 FGVCLGVQAIGEYFG
+482 FGVCLGVQAMGEYFG
-497 GQLGQLG
+497 GKLGQLT

-520 LMQNLPN
+520 LMQGLPN
-527 EIVIGRYHSLYVERD
+527 EIVIGRYHSLFVERE
-542 SMPEVLTVTASTEDG
+542 SMPDVLTVTAATEDG

-562 EHKTLA
+562 EHKTLPV
-568 GRRRAVSPGIADV
+568 GGVQFHPES
-581 ARRRSRPAH
+581 
-590 RGERVPAWR
+590 
-599 TDQLM
+599 LM
-604 IANRDPK
+604 S
-611 EIPMTFEHDL
+611 
-621 KAAVR
+621 
-626 TIPDYPKPGILFR
+626 
-639 DITTLLGDARAF
+639 LGDAVGLRIVENAF
-651 RRAVDEL
+651 RL
-658 VQPWAGNKIDKVAG
+658 KV
-672 IEARGFI
+672 
-679 LGGAVAHQVSAG
+679 
-691 FVPIRKKGK
+691 P
-700 LPHTTVR
+700 
-707 IAYSLEYGLDEM
+707 
-719 EMHADAI
+719 
-726 HPGERVILVDD
+726 
-737 LIATG
+737 
-742 GTAEGAVKL
+742 AE
-751 MRQIGANVVAAC
+751 
-763 FIIDLPDLGGAA
+763 
-775 KLRAMD
+775 
-781 VPVRTLMAFD
+781 
-791 GH
+791 

>member
-1 MRGAAPVDE
+1 MNRTVFALPARSDYATRAGLAITRVAEQFTGGANRLDDLVSLLDRRRGVVLSSGTTVPGRYESFDLGFSDPPLKLETSGVNFKLEALNARGQVLIAFLGDVLHEPCVVISERTATRLAGHIIRGDAPVEE

-20 SLVRD
+20 SLVREI
-25 LVAALGANDDPLLG
+25 VAAFSANDDGLLG

-51 IEDLVQKRARE
+51 IEDLVQKRPRE
-62 SDQRDIVLYV
+62 QDQRDIVLYV

-106 TAESVYAK
+106 TADSPYLK

-143 LFEAVPGQLFAEPCE
+143 LFEAVPGQLFAEPCD

-168 CRINPSPYGAL
+168 CVINPSPYGAL

-206 CPISGTIARGVD
+206 CPISGTIARGSD

-285 PGFDSLD
+285 PGFDALD

-319 RSSRRWYA
+319 RSPRRWYA

-387 RGDPPKPLSAFAPD
+387 RGDPPKPLSTFAPD

-428 VGATVTV
+428 VGADVTV
-435 VRHVHALADAE
+435 VRHVHALDMLKKKP
-446 AARATI
+446 
-452 CWCCRRGRA
+452 WDLLVLSPGPGRPEDF
-461 GRRISAIAKT
+461 GIKKT
-471 IDAALDKKLPI
+471 IDAALEKKLPV

-497 GQLGQLG
+497 GELGQLTH
-504 QPAHGRPSR
+504 PAHGRPSR

-520 LMQNLPN
+520 LMHNLPN
-527 EIVIGRYHSLYVERD
+527 EIVIGRYHSLFVERD
-542 SMPEVLTVTASTEDG
+542 SMPEVLSVTASTEDG
-557 VAMAI
+557 VAMAL
-562 EHKTLA
+562 EHKTLPVA
-568 GRRRAVSPGIADV
+568 GVQFHPES
-581 ARRRSRPAH
+581 
-590 RGERVPAWR
+590 
-599 TDQLM
+599 LM
-604 IANRDPK
+604 SLGN
-611 EIPMTFEHDL
+611 EVGL
-621 KAAVR
+621 KIVEN
-626 TIPDYPKPGILFR
+626 
-639 DITTLLGDARAF
+639 AF
-651 RRAVDEL
+651 RLD
-658 VQPWAGNKIDKVAG
+658 AGTN
-672 IEARGFI
+672 
-679 LGGAVAHQVSAG
+679 
-691 FVPIRKKGK
+691 
-700 LPHTTVR
+700 
-707 IAYSLEYGLDEM
+707 
-719 EMHADAI
+719 
-726 HPGERVILVDD
+726 
-737 LIATG
+737 
-742 GTAEGAVKL
+742 
-751 MRQIGANVVAAC
+751 
-763 FIIDLPDLGGAA
+763 
-775 KLRAMD
+775 
-781 VPVRTLMAFD
+781 
-791 GH
+791 

>member
-1 MRGAAPVDE
+1 MNRTVFSLPARSEYLTRGGLAVMRSVEPFSGGANRLDDLIDLLDRRRGVVLSSGTTVPGRYESFDLGFSDPPLLLQTTGSDFSLQALNPRGEVLIAFLRDVLAEPCVVVTENISDAAIGHILRGAAPVEE

-20 SLVRD
+20 SLVRN
-25 LVAALGANDDPLLG
+25 LVAVFAASDDGLLG
-39 LFGAFAYDLVFQ
+39 LYGAFAYDLVFQ
-51 IEDLVQKRARE
+51 IEDIVQKRARE
-62 SDQRDIVLYV
+62 KDQRDIVLYV

-77 AYDRATGRGVVLSYD
+77 AYDRATGRGVVITYD
-92 FAWKGKSTEGLPRE
+92 FAWKGRSTEGVSRD
-106 TAESVYAK
+106 TSESIYAK

-122 HAPGEY
+122 HGPGEY

-179 MNLGD
+179 INLGD

-206 CPISGTIARGVD
+206 CPISGTIARGSD

-226 RQLLNSEKDE
+226 RQLLNSQKDE

-285 PGFDSLD
+285 PGFDALD

-319 RSSRRWYA
+319 RSPRRWYA

-387 RGDPPKPLSAFAPD
+387 RGDPPKPLSTFAPD
-401 ATGSGKR
+401 ATGSGKQ

-428 VGATVTV
+428 VGADVTV
-435 VRHVHALADAE
+435 VRHVHALDMLAQRPWDLLVLSPGP
-446 AARATI
+446 
-452 CWCCRRGRA
+452 GRPEDF
-461 GRRISAIAKT
+461 RIAST
-471 IDAALDKKLPI
+471 IDAALAKKLPI

-497 GQLGQLG
+497 GQLGQLAT
-504 QPAHGRPSR
+504 PAHGRPS
-513 VQVRGGR
+513 QVTVKGGR
-520 LMQNLPN
+520 LMQNLPD
-527 EIVIGRYHSLYVERD
+527 EIIIGRYHSLYVERD
-542 SMPEVLTVTASTEDG
+542 SMPESLVVTATTDDG

-562 EHKTLA
+562 EHKSLPV
-568 GRRRAVSPGIADV
+568 GGVQFHPESLMSLG
-581 ARRRSRPAH
+581 
-590 RGERVPAWR
+590 GEVGLRIVE
-599 TDQLM
+599 
-604 IANRDPK
+604 N
-611 EIPMTFEHDL
+611 
-621 KAAVR
+621 
-626 TIPDYPKPGILFR
+626 
-639 DITTLLGDARAF
+639 AF
-651 RRAVDEL
+651 R
-658 VQPWAGNKIDKVAG
+658 
-672 IEARGFI
+672 
-679 LGGAVAHQVSAG
+679 LG
-691 FVPIRKKGK
+691 
-700 LPHTTVR
+700 
-707 IAYSLEYGLDEM
+707 
-719 EMHADAI
+719 
-726 HPGERVILVDD
+726 RV
-737 LIATG
+737 
-742 GTAEGAVKL
+742 
-751 MRQIGANVVAAC
+751 N
-763 FIIDLPDLGGAA
+763 
-775 KLRAMD
+775 
-781 VPVRTLMAFD
+781 
-791 GH
+791 